1 MYVPPFAMLVAST
14 ERRFGDGAFRA
25 TFLID
30 RQVFVNVVSRSGL
43 THDSRFVPRLS
54 KPSTGVLLYLIHAGC
69 LDVLEPRAQH
79 RGPAALLLDEEQFEG
94 SPTRSAMPFRSYGT
108 PFEAVEI
115 RLSREHL
122 RFDPGPTPATFSVPA
137 EIWDQVA
144 RVLARADG
152 DAGAQTVR
160 DLFERLAGAGF
171 VAPDLAKAITTED
184 DHLSRVWRAVRPMA
198 SAFDLLGSLDSLALG
213 AGISLR
219 QVAREIEGFSS
230 SMRAPF
236 FGWRESLRR
245 YRIKA
250 AILGLSAESL
260 PIADVARIAG
270 YGSAEAMARA
280 FRDASLPSPSRVREE
295 MLLATRERGGG

>member
-1 MYVPPFAMLVAST
+1 MLVAST

-30 RQVFVNVVSRSGL
+30 RQVFVNVVSRSAL

-54 KPSTGVLLYLIHAGC
+54 KPSAGVLLYLIHAGC
-69 LDVLEPRAQH
+69 LDVLESRAQH
-79 RGPAALLLDEEQFEG
+79 RGPVALLLDEEQFEG

-115 RLSREHL
+115 RFSREHL
-122 RFDPGPTPATFSVPA
+122 RFDPGPRPATFSVPA

-160 DLFERLAGAGF
+160 DLFEQLAVAGF

-198 SAFDLLGSLDSLALG
+198 SAFDLLGSLESLALG
-213 AGISLR
+213 AGLSLR

-260 PIADVARIAG
+260 PIAEVARIAG

-295 MLLATRERGGG
+295 ILLATRERGSG